1 MRDFGGKVAV
11 ITGAGS
17 GIGRALA
24 LELAA
29 RGARLAISDVNT
41 ANVAETARQG
51 SARGAEVEHYELDV
65 SSRDAVFAHADEVV
79 ARFGGVNL
87 IFNNAG
93 VAMHQAII
101 DTPIEDFEWLMGI
114 NYWGVVYGTKA
125 FLPHLVAS
133 GDGYVVNISSV
144 FGIISVPGQSAYNS
158 AKFAVRGFTEALR
171 EEMLSAGLP
180 VGVSCV
186 HPGGVKTSIASSA
199 KTPGRD
205 TKEAADQF
213 EKMARLTPAKAAQ
226 IIIRGVE
233 REQARIL
240 VGADA
245 KFIDAMQRVLGAR
258 YQEIVYRAA
267 KRSEPPA
274 VSPAQVPSQAPA
286 AGQVSAG
293 ASGSAATAASNSDSE
308 NSGSSSVPARNAS

>member
-1 MRDFGGKVAV
+1 MMRDFNGKVAV

-17 GIGRALA
+17 GIGRGLA

-29 RGARLAISDVNT
+29 RGARLALSDVNA
-41 ANVAETARQG
+41 ANVSETAQHCR
-51 SARGAEVEHYELDV
+51 ARGAEAEHYELDV
-65 SSRDAVFAHADEVV
+65 SNRDAVFAHADEVV
-79 ARFGGVNL
+79 PRFGGVNL

-125 FLPHLVAS
+125 FLPHVVAS

-186 HPGGVKTSIASSA
+186 HPGGVKTSIAASA

-240 VGADA
+240 VGNDA
-245 KFIDAMQRVLGAR
+245 KFIDLMQRVLGSR

-267 KRSEPPA
+267 RRAEPPA
-274 VSPAQVPSQAPA
+274 VSPQA
-286 AGQVSAG
+286 
-293 ASGSAATAASNSDSE
+293 SAA
-308 NSGSSSVPARNAS
+308 P

>member
-17 GIGRALA
+17 GIGRAVA

-29 RGARLAISDVNT
+29 RGARLAISDVNA
-41 ANVAETARQG
+41 ANVSETAQQC
-51 SARGAEVEHYELDV
+51 SARGAEVEPYELDV
-65 SSRDAVFAHADEVV
+65 SERDAVFAHADEV
-79 ARFGGVNL
+79 ASRFGGVNL

-101 DTPIEDFEWLMGI
+101 DTPVEDFEWLMGI

-144 FGIISVPGQSAYNS
+144 FGIIAVPGQSAYNS

-171 EEMLSAGLP
+171 EEMLAAGLP

-186 HPGGVKTSIASSA
+186 HPGGVKTSIARSA

-205 TKEAADQF
+205 AAEAADRF

-240 VGADA
+240 VGGDA
-245 KFIDAMQRVLGAR
+245 KFIDVMQRVLGSR

-267 KRSEPPA
+267 KRAEPPA
-274 VSPAQVPSQAPA
+274 VAPQPEPEAQA
-286 AGQVSAG
+286 SAG
-293 ASGSAATAASNSDSE
+293 ASGRAATAASNSDSE
-308 NSGSSSVPARNAS
+308 NSGSSSLPARNAS